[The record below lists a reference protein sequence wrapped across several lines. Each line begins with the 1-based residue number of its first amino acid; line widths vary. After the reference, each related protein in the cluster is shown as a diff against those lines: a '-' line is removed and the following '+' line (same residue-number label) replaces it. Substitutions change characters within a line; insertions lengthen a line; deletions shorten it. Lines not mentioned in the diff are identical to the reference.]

1 MLPQRPWKLFFLIG
15 GESMLIFSFEM
26 RAMLKSTWCH
36 RRFAITPPSIKYLS
50 SKLEFNCFPKIAL
63 QMDKVPWTTWYYQ
76 VDSFS
81 DLICRRKR
89 LLRHLVLG
97 GGSWSHLLGHEIHL
111 FMPLKKVSR
120 IAQSSK
126 ILSCH
131 WWLIRWRYGAGRAAK
146 NRLAL
151 QLSLRRN
158 FSFAARKNVEALIH
172 STNGRQRRTNSAS
185 FPPHDLYACLFI
197 FHLLWRDLIL
207 QPKKS

>member
-1 MLPQRPWKLFFLIG
+1 
-15 GESMLIFSFEM
+15 MLIFSFEM

-131 WWLIRWRYGAGRAAK
+131 WWLIRWRYGAGSRAAK

-172 STNGRQRRTNSAS
+172 STNGQQRRTNSAS
-185 FPPHDLYACLFI
+185 FPPSMIYTHVYFYAI
-197 FHLLWRDLIL
+197 FCEETYFS
-207 QPKKS
+207 PKKS